1 LFPYIKGKTAQVERI
16 GAFGSIGDSVNWQT
30 MVNDQ
35 KPKLILYMNV
45 VDMEGLVDKGAD
57 VSILSPKEFRLATSE
72 SYTQFMGIS
81 KLSGIR

>member
-1 LFPYIKGKTAQVERI
+1 
-16 GAFGSIGDSVNWQT
+16 
-30 MVNDQ
+30 
-35 KPKLILYMNV
+35 MNV